1 MDSVAAV
8 VHDIRGRGWL
18 VLDIRVDTPVAA
30 PRSALAAMSPNQWLP
45 AGAVDVELS
54 LRQMAVMLRS
64 GLTLLNALNTVAEQ
78 ARRPAMQ
85 RIWSDVAGRIQEG
98 SGLGEAMSQHAR
110 FSPMVVQLVRV
121 GEQTGQLE
129 PVLVR
134 AADSLEHHRR
144 LRTTVLTALAYPA
157 IVLTAAIGVTAFM
170 AFSVIP
176 KLERF
181 LTTIGRRLPA
191 MTQLLLEI
199 SRGVQTYAP
208 YALLGLI
215 VAMVLGIA
223 AYRWPPGRMGI
234 DRMLLRVPLA
244 GKLFCLA
251 GTVAF
256 ANGLGSLLRSGITL
270 LEGLRTAERLQR
282 NHYLA
287 QQVAAARDAIMHGGD
302 LATPLAAPHGFMP
315 MLSRMVA
322 VGESAGTLDEVLD
335 EVAGFYETQL
345 QSTIRQLSVIVEP
358 AIIVVVGGIV
368 GFVYISFFMAL
379 FAAGGAS

>member
-1 MDSVAAV
+1 
-8 VHDIRGRGWL
+8 
-18 VLDIRVDTPVAA
+18 
-30 PRSALAAMSPNQWLP
+30 
-45 AGAVDVELS
+45 
-54 LRQMAVMLRS
+54 
-64 GLTLLNALNTVAEQ
+64 
-78 ARRPAMQ
+78 
-85 RIWSDVAGRIQEG
+85 
-98 SGLGEAMSQHAR
+98 
-110 FSPMVVQLVRV
+110 
-121 GEQTGQLE
+121 
-129 PVLVR
+129 
-134 AADSLEHHRR
+134 
-144 LRTTVLTALAYPA
+144 VLTALAYPA
-157 IVLTAAIGVTAFM
+157 IVLIAAIGVTAFM

-181 LTTIGRRLPA
+181 LSTIGRRLPA

-199 SRGVQTYAP
+199 SRGVQAYAP

-215 VAMVLGIA
+215 VATVVAIA
-223 AYRWPPGRMGI
+223 AYRWPPGREWI
-234 DRMLLRVPLA
+234 DRVTLRVPLV
-244 GKLFCLA
+244 GTLFCLA

-256 ANGLGSLLRSGITL
+256 ANGLGALLRSGITL

-282 NHYLA
+282 NRHLA
-287 QQVAAARDAIMHGGD
+287 NQVAAARDAIMHGGN
-302 LATPLAAPHGFMP
+302 LATPLAAPHAFMP